1 MPKIMKTADEIS
13 VCHDILDDILNNPE
27 IENLFDWTNSADIRS
42 NIISIK
48 RTLCWILG
56 HYEGRWL
63 EENMKAVNEAL
74 KAKGFE
80 LKRIH

>member
-1 MPKIMKTADEIS
+1 MSKIMKTADEIS

-56 HYEGRWL
+56 HDEGRWL